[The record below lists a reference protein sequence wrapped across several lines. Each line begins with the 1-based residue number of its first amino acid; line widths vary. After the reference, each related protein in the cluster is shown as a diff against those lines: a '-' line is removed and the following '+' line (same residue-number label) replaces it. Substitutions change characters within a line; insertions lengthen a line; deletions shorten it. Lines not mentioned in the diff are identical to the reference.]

1 MGTITYPEGAT
12 TWSVTDREAQKA
24 FAAKLHNVAVD
35 DLIVGV
41 HIGPE
46 ESNGVG
52 LPEDFEGLRPFH
64 KVSNPTDGWNNGAK
78 YVVYFENETAWNY
91 LRAGRML
98 LFKGSTA
105 NYSMDRTQA
114 LSSLYL
120 RIPNYASGNTK
131 SYSCAGGAMTVQ
143 TYPSGRGF
151 MSSGFMRT
159 YDPITSLVFRNTGGN
174 LAAGTVLVYG
184 VK

>member
-1 MGTITYPEGAT
+1 MGTVTYPENTT

-64 KVSNPTDGWNNGAK
+64 KVSNPADGWNDGAK
-78 YVVYFENETAWNY
+78 YVVYFENET
-91 LRAGRML
+91 GEV
-98 LFKGSTA
+98 FKAVNADPATITA
-105 NYSMDRTQA
+105 LTTGPEFESV
-114 LSSLYL
+114 
-120 RIPNYASGNTK
+120 I
-131 SYSCAGGAMTVQ
+131 SY
-143 TYPSGRGF
+143 
-151 MSSGFMRT
+151 
-159 YDPITSLVFRNTGGN
+159 
-174 LAAGTVLVYG
+174 
-184 VK
+184 K